1 MVLKLPYWKNRKIK
15 LLCKYSFGVGCL
27 KKVILFLFIVLFLV
41 VTIVLISSNNRRI
54 IGTWEAASM
63 NIGVLE
69 SERAKVILTFKK
81 DGTAIFKN
89 YTVNENYVETNFTY
103 DLQENALVILSANGD
118 TFDDTDHTYFY
129 SIEKGILTI
138 KYGKQDFVFKKA
150 N

>member
-1 MVLKLPYWKNRKIK
+1 M
-15 LLCKYSFGVGCL
+15 
-27 KKVILFLFIVLFLV
+27 V

-89 YTVNENYVETNFTY
+89 YTVNENYVETKFEYSVSDNVITVLSVEGEALNESYTY
-103 DLQENALVILSANGD
+103 KIKNNIL
-118 TFDDTDHTYFY
+118 
-129 SIEKGILTI
+129 KI
-138 KYGKQDFVFKKA
+138 KVNNRETEYKRVKKSD
-150 N
+150 